1 MKAQDA
7 QAIEKAI
14 IAYANEF
21 GAKFKAGV
29 AAIREAGEIYAKAVR
44 EYGVE
49 AQHTFM
55 ERYPGVAHR
64 TWLTLRNIGEGK
76 LNPNMLLLPY
86 TASAKFRRMPLK
98 TQDRIFDSGANGFQV
113 VSPVTLEPRIVP
125 VTALSARAAEILV
138 DEKAGRVRTVEEQ
151 RTYIAEHF
159 RSTGCCVT
167 DRKPY
172 IVVGK
177 VAIIG
182 GVEFDAGE
190 LKGILRELEA
200 KAK

>member
-1 MKAQDA
+1 MKTQDA

-14 IAYANEF
+14 ITYANEF

-49 AQHTFM
+49 AQRTFM

-64 TWLTLRNIGEGK
+64 TWVTLRNIGEGK

-86 TASAKFRRMPLK
+86 TASLKFKRMPLK
-98 TQDRIFDSGANGFQV
+98 TQDRIFDSGTNGFQV
-113 VSPVTLEPRIVP
+113 VSPVTLEPRILP

-151 RTYIAEHF
+151 RSYIAEHF
-159 RSTGCCVT
+159 RNPGCCVSE
-167 DRKPY
+167 RKPY
-172 IVVGK
+172 VVVGK

>member
-1 MKAQDA
+1 MKTQEAEL
-7 QAIEKAI
+7 IEKSI

-29 AAIREAGEIYAKAVR
+29 TAIREAGEIYAKAVR
-44 EYGVE
+44 EYGME

-55 ERYPGVAHR
+55 ERYPGVAFR
-64 TWLTLRNIGEGK
+64 TWTTLRHIGEGK

-86 TASAKFRRMPLK
+86 GAATKFKRMPLK
-98 TQDRIFDSGANGFQV
+98 TQDRIFDSGTNGFQV
-113 VSPVTLEPRIVP
+113 VSPVTLEPRILP

-151 RTYIAEHF
+151 RSYIAEHF
-159 RSTGCCVT
+159 RNPGCCGVAK
-167 DRKPY
+167 KPY
-172 IVVGK
+172 TVVGK